1 MFKKTNKGEIYIT
14 TFYINGIFVLSIDVV
29 NVIGVFV
36 AKASKYT
43 RPLYPCIKYV
53 PSDIFGKV

>member
-14 TFYINGIFVLSIDVV
+14 TFYIKGIFVLSIDVV

-36 AKASKYT
+36 AKASNIVF
-43 RPLYPCIKYV
+43 PLYPYIVYV
-53 PSDIFGKV
+53 FEIIEG